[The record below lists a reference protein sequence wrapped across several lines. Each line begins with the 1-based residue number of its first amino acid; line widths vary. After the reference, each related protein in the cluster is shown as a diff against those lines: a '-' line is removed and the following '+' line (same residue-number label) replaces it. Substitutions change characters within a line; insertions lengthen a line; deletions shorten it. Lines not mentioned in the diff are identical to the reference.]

1 MSSDELISVVIPVY
15 NAESTIEQ
23 ALQSVIDQT
32 YSNIQ
37 IIVVNDGSEDATESI
52 VKRMTYDIHYIKQAN
67 AGAAEARNNGVNS
80 AKGNYIAF
88 LDADDVWH
96 KQKLELQMRAFILH
110 PEIAFC
116 STLGSVSDRDNYMQ
130 HCNQEFGEAEI
141 LVINDFNTIFRNPYF
156 GTPTIMMRKSVF
168 LEVGGLD
175 TSFKTGE
182 DIDLW
187 LRTSYGGSVAI
198 VQAKLTVVIGMDG
211 SLTDRESTNT
221 FSDNLRVIEKFC
233 QMHAVFAKNNIGL
246 VKEMQSFIYTQWGS
260 AILSNGDRH
269 EARKYL
275 LKAIKHKVMLRSLFL
290 FIKTFK
296 K

>member
-1 MSSDELISVVIPVY
+1 MPSNELISVVIPVF
-15 NAESTIEQ
+15 NAETTIEQ
-23 ALQSVIDQT
+23 AIQSVINQT
-32 YSNIQ
+32 YKHIE
-37 IIVVNDGSEDATESI
+37 IIVINDGSKDATESI
-52 VKRMTYDIHYIKQAN
+52 VLGLPYDIHYIKQDN

-80 AKGNYIAF
+80 AKGNFIAF

-96 KQKLELQMRAFILH
+96 RQKLELQMRAFILH

-116 STLGSVSDRDNYMQ
+116 STLGRVSDRDNYLQ
-130 HCNQEFGEAEI
+130 YCTHEFEEPEI

-168 LEVGGLD
+168 TEVGGLD

-187 LRTSYGGSVAI
+187 LRTSYGGSVAV
-198 VQAKLTVVIGMDG
+198 VQERLTIVIGMDG

-221 FSDNLRVIEKFC
+221 FSDNLRVIDKFC
-233 QMHAVFAKNNIGL
+233 QLHAVFAEKNSEL

-260 AILSNGDRH
+260 AILSMGKRR
-269 EARKYL
+269 EARTYL
-275 LKAIKHKVMLRSLFL
+275 LKALKRKVTLRSLFL
-290 FIKTFK
+290 YIKTFK
-296 K
+296 R